1 MRRDYDI
8 SGAIDWP
15 TVFLYLSLVVL
26 GWINVFA
33 AVYDDSVHQ
42 SIFDL
47 SLNSGRQLLFIL
59 ASLVIAFAITIID
72 MRFYETFAYVLY
84 GVFLIILFLVPI
96 VGKEVGG
103 NKAWIGVG

>member
-33 AVYDDSVHQ
+33 AVYDDSVH
-42 SIFDL
+42 
-47 SLNSGRQLLFIL
+47 
-59 ASLVIAFAITIID
+59 
-72 MRFYETFAYVLY
+72 
-84 GVFLIILFLVPI
+84 
-96 VGKEVGG
+96 
-103 NKAWIGVG
+103 